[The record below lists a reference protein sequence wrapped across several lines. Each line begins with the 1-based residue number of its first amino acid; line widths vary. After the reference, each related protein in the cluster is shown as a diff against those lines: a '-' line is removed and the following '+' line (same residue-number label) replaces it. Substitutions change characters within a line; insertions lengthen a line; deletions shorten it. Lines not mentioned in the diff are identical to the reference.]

1 MRNLLYC
8 LFALLSLNPLAICA
22 NELAISPVNLDI
34 APGEKAAQLKLR
46 NLSQEP
52 IIVQL
57 RAYPWENTSGAR
69 SEIVISPAMVEI
81 PAGVEQLIRVVN
93 IGEPSNVNNERL
105 FKIFVDTL
113 EAPNRLQNA
122 AQQTTGVRLNVRY
135 ALPLFVGGPDL
146 TAQRN
151 SNIDQLS
158 RTWEAKLSVSLE
170 DGSQLRIDNN
180 ADLHARI
187 SKVKVIMGDTDYP
200 IVNGLLGYVLPQ
212 SSELFPLAT
221 KLTPNQKIKFEV
233 NGVPAE
239 LTLVEGVNDNAQN

>member
-1 MRNLLYC
+1 MRNFFYC
-8 LFALLSLNPLAICA
+8 LLALLALNPLAVCA

-46 NLSQEP
+46 NLSQAP
-52 IIVQL
+52 VIVQL

-69 SEIVISPAMVEI
+69 SDIVISPAMVEI

-93 IGEPSNVNNERL
+93 IGEPSNVNHERL
-105 FKIFVDTL
+105 FKILVDTL

-122 AQQTTGVRLNVRY
+122 AQQTSGVRLNVRY
-135 ALPLFVGGPDL
+135 ALPLFVGGPAL
-146 TAQRN
+146 SAQRN
-151 SNIDQLS
+151 TNINELS
-158 RTWEAKLSVSLE
+158 KTWETKLKVSLE
-170 DGSQLRIDNN
+170 DGSHLRIDNS

-187 SKVKVIMGDTDYP
+187 SKVKVTAGDTDYP

-212 SSELFPLAT
+212 SSKRFPLAT

-239 LTLVEGVNDNAQN
+239 VTLVEGVNDNAQN